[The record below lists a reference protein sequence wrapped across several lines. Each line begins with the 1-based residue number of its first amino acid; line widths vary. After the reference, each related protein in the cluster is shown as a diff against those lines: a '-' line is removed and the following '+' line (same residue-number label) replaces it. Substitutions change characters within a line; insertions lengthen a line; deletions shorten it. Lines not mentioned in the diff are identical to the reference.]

1 MDPAKEQFTGIVPG
15 IGLASFRDS
24 DGVDRFL
31 VLPGDDVKI
40 TFPTAGTPPKA
51 VSDTFTIV
59 DFYESKMSEYD
70 SNFVFV
76 PIGALQRMRGM
87 VDPQTG
93 LVALEQKLDPG
104 MLLSQPALSALSIVI
119 GLIVG
124 WVAATLICGVLVTL
138 LDIRDDIND
147 RLPRAK

>member
-1 MDPAKEQFTGIVPG
+1 
-15 IGLASFRDS
+15 
-24 DGVDRFL
+24 
-31 VLPGDDVKI
+31 
-40 TFPTAGTPPKA
+40 
-51 VSDTFTIV
+51 
-59 DFYESKMSEYD
+59 
-70 SNFVFV
+70 
-76 PIGALQRMRGM
+76 M

-104 MLLSQPALSALSIVI
+104 MLLSQPALSVLSIVI